1 MPLAEWKPLL
11 TALAMPPAAPL
22 LLVLLGLLLAIRRK
36 SAGLLLAFVGVLLA
50 WALSTN
56 VMALALARHLL
67 RDVEPV
73 QPGQLASVQAIVVLG
88 GGVLPQ
94 AREYGAAQ
102 PGPHTVARLR
112 YGAWLA
118 HKTGKPLAFAGGIG
132 WAASGME
139 TEPEGVVARRIL
151 QDEYGLQARW
161 IDDASRDTA
170 ENARRMA
177 DLLRP
182 QGIHRIALVTEA
194 FHMQRAATAFRQAGF
209 DVVPAPTNF
218 PGAAERPALEWLP
231 SIHGAESCRQLLR
244 EWLGRQLAGALA
256 AQQGWAAL

>member
-1 MPLAEWKPLL
+1 MPLAEWKPVL

-22 LLVLLGLLLAIRRK
+22 LLVLLGLLLATRRK
-36 SAGLLLAFVGVLLA
+36 AAGLLLAFVGVMLA

-67 RDVEPV
+67 HDVAPA
-73 QPGQLASVQAIVVLG
+73 QPQQLHTVQAIVVLG

-102 PGPHTVARLR
+102 PGPHTVTRLR
-112 YGAWLA
+112 YAAWLA
-118 HKTGKPLAFAGGIG
+118 HRTGKPLAFAGGIG
-132 WAASGME
+132 WAASGTDTE
-139 TEPEGVVARRIL
+139 TEGAVARRIL
-151 QDEYGLQARW
+151 QDEFGIKARW
-161 IDDASRDTA
+161 VDDASRDTA

-194 FHMQRAATAFRQAGF
+194 FHMQRASAAFRQAGF
-209 DVVPAPTNF
+209 DVVPAPTGF
-218 PGAAERPALEWLP
+218 PGIAERPVLEWLP

-244 EWLGRQLAGALA
+244 EWLARQVAG
-256 AQQGWAAL
+256 G